1 MRTDKRQRCTGRT
14 RGEKKK
20 VFFTL
25 SVQKQI
31 HKCTTTSRDFG
42 TGPRRARPR
51 VTNIGNAQGAW
62 KVDEK
67 KIKKFIIRSDCRKS
81 SS

>member
-1 MRTDKRQRCTGRT
+1 MN
-14 RGEKKK
+14 K

-25 SVQKQI
+25 KVCKNKNT
-31 HKCTTTSRDFG
+31 KCTTTSRDFG

-62 KVDEK
+62 KVQMK
-67 KIKKFIIRSDCRKS
+67 KKNYYY
-81 SS
+81 